1 MKIKEDNK
9 LKLIIS
15 IVIIGF
21 FILSLFSCFIS
32 DDTKDFENEDIDVEL
47 EETVKLTIAESLQK
61 SAEKCEYIVDFCDV
75 LEKKDLF
82 PVLDL
87 KCDSLMI
94 YYTYIFDDSKLEVIT
109 NRNTRK
115 IIAVKVVK

>member
-1 MKIKEDNK
+1 MNK

-21 FILSLFSCFIS
+21 FVLSLFSCFIS
-32 DDTKDFENEDIDVEL
+32 DDTKADFENEDIDVEL

-61 SAEKCEYIVDFCDV
+61 SAEKCEYIGDFCDV

-94 YYTYIFDDSKLEVIT
+94 YYTYIFDDSKLEIIT